1 MGSYQPATTVA
12 IIGGGP
18 AGLAAAIALSKLPYL
33 SVTVYERNPEPQE
46 VGAGLSLSFNAWKV
60 LDLLGAADG
69 VKGSSKHDTRHR
81 YGHYHG
87 A

>member
-18 AGLAAAIALSKLPYL
+18 AGLAAAISLSKLPFL
-33 SVTVYERNPEPQE
+33 STTLYERNPEPRE
-46 VGAGLSLSFNAWKV
+46 VGAGISLSYNAWKV

-69 VKGSSKHDTRHR
+69 VKGSSKADTRSR
-81 YGHYHG
+81 
-87 A
+87 